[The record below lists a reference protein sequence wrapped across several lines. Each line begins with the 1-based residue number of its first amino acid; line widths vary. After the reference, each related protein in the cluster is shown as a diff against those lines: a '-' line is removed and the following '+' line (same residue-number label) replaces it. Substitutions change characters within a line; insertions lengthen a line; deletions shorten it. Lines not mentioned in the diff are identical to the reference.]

1 MWIERLRVLSQRM
14 RKQFTQIRLHK
25 YVELHLRANPGTD
38 RADLIRRL
46 DYAIDAHRKG
56 VRCQCRAPI
65 WIIGSAEA
73 GLACFTCIT
82 GEATPDNDYEIDIG
96 QLNTVA

>member
-1 MWIERLRVLSQRM
+1 MKAGFAPILLED
-14 RKQFTQIRLHK
+14 

-38 RADLIRRL
+38 RAELIARL
-46 DYAIDAHRKG
+46 EYAMDAYRKDI
-56 VRCQCRAPI
+56 RCQCGAPI

-82 GEATPDNDYEIDIG
+82 LQAAPDHDYEIIV
-96 QLNTVA
+96 NPR

>member
-1 MWIERLRVLSQRM
+1 M
-14 RKQFTQIRLHK
+14 KAGFTAILLED

-38 RADLIRRL
+38 RAELIARL
-46 DYAIDAHRKG
+46 EFAIDAYRKDI
-56 VRCQCRAPI
+56 RCQCGAPI

-82 GEATPDNDYEIDIG
+82 QQAASDRDYEIIV
-96 QLNTVA
+96 NTR

>member
-1 MWIERLRVLSQRM
+1 M
-14 RKQFTQIRLHK
+14 KAGFTPILLED

-38 RADLIRRL
+38 RAELIARL
-46 DYAIDAHRKG
+46 EYAIDAYRKDI
-56 VRCQCRAPI
+56 RCQCGAPI

-82 GEATPDNDYEIDIG
+82 QQAAPDRDYEIIV
-96 QLNTVA
+96 NPR